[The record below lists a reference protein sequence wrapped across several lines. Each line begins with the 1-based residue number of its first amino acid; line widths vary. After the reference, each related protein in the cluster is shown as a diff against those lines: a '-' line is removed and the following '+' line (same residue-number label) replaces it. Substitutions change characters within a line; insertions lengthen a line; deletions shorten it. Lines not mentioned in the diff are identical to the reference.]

1 MRVLHHTVERFK
13 RGPSEMFGGGWKDT
27 ASFRPGY
34 WREGVRVRPHAVEC
48 FKRGSSQMFG
58 GAGGRIRLPLGRCS
72 ENRYLR
78 VLEGGGEGTALSR
91 LVLKTWF

>member
-1 MRVLHHTVERFK
+1 MRVRPHAVERFK

-27 ASFRPGY
+27 SSFRPGY
-34 WREGVRVRPHAVEC
+34 WREGVRVRPPAVEC

-72 ENRYLR
+72 GSGYSL
-78 VLEGGGEGTALSR
+78 VIEGGGEGKSSA
-91 LVLKTWF
+91 